1 MGRQVRPLGL
11 GGKATTA
18 SRQGGQPGNRPRVP
32 ASLPFLPWAG
42 SLPFKAVST
51 SHERQTPRPC
61 ESHLPLLQRRLET
74 NTQLRETEAS
84 PLPPGQQSFR
94 LEQPGSG
101 AALAKPCWTQVFA
114 SLPDG
119 AGTTAPSHP
128 GPGAAP
134 SPPRQ
139 GPSFQNQQRS
149 STMTHS
155 ATPKAQT
162 PRSPASEA
170 GPVWRKHQNTHSD
183 IRPFGSQ
190 LSVLKSR
197 TPNL

>member
-1 MGRQVRPLGL
+1 MGRVLAP
-11 GGKATTA
+11 
-18 SRQGGQPGNRPRVP
+18 SRH
-32 ASLPFLPWAG
+32 
-42 SLPFKAVST
+42 LPFKAVST

-74 NTQLRETEAS
+74 NTRLRETEAS

-101 AALAKPCWTQVFA
+101 AALAKPCWTRVFT

-197 TPNL
+197 TPNP